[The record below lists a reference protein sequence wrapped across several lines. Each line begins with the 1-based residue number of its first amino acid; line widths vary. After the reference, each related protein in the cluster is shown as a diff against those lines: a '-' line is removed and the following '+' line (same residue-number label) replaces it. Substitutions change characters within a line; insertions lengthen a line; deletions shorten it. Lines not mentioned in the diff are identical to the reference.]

1 MPYGII
7 FSRKLEL
14 NVVIERMQ
22 GGKGYRVT
30 IGGGGRRKRRRRRSG
45 SRKSHEI
52 RRMSIKALI
61 PYYIM

>member
-7 FSRKLEL
+7 FLRKLDL
-14 NVVIERMQ
+14 NVMMERMQ
-22 GGKGYRVT
+22 RGRGCRVT
-30 IGGGGRRKRRRRRSG
+30 IGGGGRRKRKRRRRSG

-61 PYYIM
+61 TNL